1 MSMTVSHSR
10 EVNILNPNIAKQ
22 FGITNIEKQ
31 IYIRDEDDI
40 FFDIFHEDLYTFSMN
55 WKDYEEYIS
64 QVNLSNWNSEENTIS
79 FKEIWS
85 DSETIT
91 IYVDQG
97 GGCLKCKAWHSKE
110 SSKNMMRTCLECG
123 YIWDENEFE

>member
-64 QVNLSNWNSEENTIS
+64 QVNLSNWNSE
-79 FKEIWS
+79 
-85 DSETIT
+85 
-91 IYVDQG
+91 
-97 GGCLKCKAWHSKE
+97 
-110 SSKNMMRTCLECG
+110 
-123 YIWDENEFE
+123 